1 MLILLPLLYLMIYT
15 IPVFNV
21 AVKTEIACG
30 CEALLHMIDNLDARS
45 IEDSLIKMNDCM
57 LLGPESEVNCKLNHS
72 EIELSC
78 TL

>member
-1 MLILLPLLYLMIYT
+1 MIYT

-30 CEALLHMIDNLDARS
+30 REALLHMNEVIDNLDARS